1 MSLSNLLKEKKKK
14 VDDYFA
20 PVADKVRVRDVA
32 RELPGT
38 IGDMFSGTKSVVTKA
53 PKIIGEGLAYAT
65 SKNVRDQYKAGNL
78 DILPTIS
85 STTPRKMLADTAKSV
100 LEIAPV
106 GKIKA
111 TARFLAAPSL
121 SKRLAG
127 GAGLGYAYDVADRMS
142 KDERVTKDT
151 LKPGMGTVAGGALS
165 GLMRPTAQVV
175 KQGVDD
181 AVSFGTKAVNLAKQD
196 IRTLKNPAPV
206 VKKVEYL
213 KDGKWQ
219 TVTDVKNEVS
229 RRLFPGDEKVFE
241 HDAQELARINT
252 RNKPARVVET
262 VLPKKYGFANFLKES
277 IPQPGLSIKDV
288 SKKKSAEIIA
298 RKNARA
304 REIVEKQ
311 RQLQRSGAQTAEEG
325 FVSPQ
330 SVKAPQNV
338 KSSVSERV
346 FGLSESKFTPY
357 KKQAVTVA
365 QAQPQAVETARKS
378 FNLDISG
385 YRHEVDNYALRHALA
400 EHGADELPLKKDDF
414 KLIGEILRNPDEVI
428 AQGKTKQGL
437 DVLRYKKRFNGTT
450 FYVEEIRTGKNTLN
464 MKTMYKV
471 KTPVNGTSNAVEQP
485 SSIRQPQE
493 GATMPSTGV
502 SKEVASGGAIKPSSL
517 MQSPPAEALPEG
529 ISGVGTTPSAA
540 SLAEKTVKVKAPES
554 PMEKF
559 SRELDST
566 PTPWKKDIQKHTDGT
581 PFSAEEQRLFEE
593 ASKPLP
599 PLKPGEVN
607 LDQVAEAADAARGME
622 SVGEIMRNR
631 SKTSAVQRQQSPVAE
646 YNKLVNGRP
655 VPPQPKTIGGI
666 YDTFVN
672 TEANRKAA
680 KKSAGESVMSEF
692 KQIPE
697 GVSQV
702 MYHEPTVLNYD
713 TWLRAIGMKKAQ
725 REKVSFTEA
734 KQIIHDWRVKN
745 QPEYTTK
752 QAEISHYKNFVGEF
766 QNALTE
772 GVRRGKAYLE
782 RFGSLGSDI
791 IRYLD
796 QPGAVPEEVA
806 PAVNAIRGEQDAL
819 FREARDAG
827 LDVAYWK
834 NYITHVWQEG
844 PEEVAKKI
852 RKGLEKGIITMDD
865 ISTGRGDGFTKT
877 QFFDPSKS
885 RLLKTYEAG
894 EKIGLHPLYNDPA
907 QILAHY
913 VVQLERAKVIV
924 RNIASLKERGMV
936 TEGIQPGMKALN
948 IQGAEG
954 LSAVPELADKLNN
967 AFGANEYTTIGGKI
981 LEKAS
986 ATSRKLKDLL
996 MSGGIPA
1003 STVNSYG
1010 ISMTLKEIGTLSPT
1024 RAWNAVSSW
1033 VVANAPG
1040 SSRKF
1045 FEDNLG
1051 QIEKIRR
1058 NDIQISTMLDNGG
1071 FVDHGWLKNI
1081 LGDGKG
1087 KGFWGGAQAHWDAI
1101 VNEPTFGRYLPM
1113 NQIKFFNSIE
1123 ERLLKK
1129 GYPAQAAEWIA
1140 AKELREGFGLGSA
1153 SKEAG
1158 KSRVW
1163 KDWRET
1169 AFFAPTHRMN
1179 MIRVFGNALKALGRN
1194 PFTPGN
1200 QSAAQFLVGGIAV
1213 YAAYDWVNYKNTGH
1227 HLWDNPEGK
1236 KFEAYIKLDDGE
1248 YISVPYMPSVATMP
1262 RLGVDVAERVYG
1274 GDVTGALG
1282 RAWQGTGS
1290 ILSKPIADVAM
1301 NSDYFD
1307 RPIANE
1313 RDETGKQWMD
1323 RAKYLGKSYTG
1334 HPWIKAGID
1343 AASGTPAI
1351 QVAAQAVEAPVRFT
1365 TEDKLASRNF
1375 WDAYMPAKKAYE
1387 TFTNLVKTDP
1397 ERAKEYAREHRE
1409 ELRQYD
1415 ALNPVS
1421 NMYSD
1426 MKKRGEQDQFGSV
1439 LKNIGF
1445 AFDQGGEKAD
1455 IQLAVSDVSGGA
1467 NKYMNRAQQD
1477 KARLDFD
1484 MSGENFRVSGNSVFR
1499 RNPDGTVKTERLD
1512 TFNSQLNSA
1521 KLSRYKK
1528 NENLKEWRKTAG
1540 EQLDLLNRM
1549 MMDPSIDELEKI
1561 QIQNQAE
1568 TLIDQYQ
1575 KYAAY
1580 GGFTKPKKKK
1590 VEPMSVSEKYF
1601 FDTIVPKS
1609 RTFRIPKI
1617 TQAGSVQS
1625 KKYRFSKPKFNW
1637 QKVRV

>member
-1 MSLSNLLKEKKKK
+1 MGFSEFLGRKKKQAGESLSSLGATARSYASGAAKKTN
-14 VDDYFA
+14 DYFA
-20 PVADKVRVRDVA
+20 PAPTVRKRDFA
-32 RELPGT
+32 REAGNT
-38 IGDMFSGTKSVVTKA
+38 VGDMFSGTKNVAVKA
-53 PKIIGEGLAYAT
+53 PKIFGEGLAYAT
-65 SKNVRDQYKAGNL
+65 SKNVRDQYEAGNT

-85 STTPRKMLADTAKSV
+85 STTPRKMLADTAKAA

-106 GKIKA
+106 GKIKT
-111 TARFLAAPSL
+111 TAKLLMAPSL
-121 SKRLAG
+121 GKRVAG
-127 GAGLGYAYDVADRMS
+127 GSALGYAYDVADKMS
-142 KDERVTKDT
+142 KDDRIGKETFT
-151 LKPGMGTVAGGALS
+151 PGMGTVAGGVMS
-165 GLMRPTAQVV
+165 GVLKPTAQ
-175 KQGVDD
+175 
-181 AVSFGTKAVNLAKQD
+181 LAKQGID
-196 IRTLKNPAPV
+196 DVVRGAKKTKQIIELVPEATRNSIANRRGPAR
-206 VKKVEYL
+206 
-213 KDGKWQ
+213 
-219 TVTDVKNEVS
+219 TDVIPK
-229 RRLFPGDEKVFE
+229 RKVYT
-241 HDAQELARINT
+241 DVTPANL
-252 RNKPARVVET
+252 KPATT
-262 VLPKKYGFANFLKES
+262 VLKPTEL
-277 IPQPGLSIKDV
+277 PGQTIDRYRTPTLSDLGRQVRNALPTPGMSIKDV
-288 SKKKSAEIIA
+288 SRKKSDAIIA
-298 RKNARA
+298 AKNEKARQ
-304 REIVEKQ
+304 IVRNQ
-311 RQLQRSGAQTAEEG
+311 VNLQRSGAQRAEPG
-325 FVSPQ
+325 FVPPA
-330 SVKAPQNV
+330 SVKAPQNA
-338 KSSVSERV
+338 K
-346 FGLSESKFTPY
+346 
-357 KKQAVTVA
+357 
-365 QAQPQAVETARKS
+365 
-378 FNLDISG
+378 I
-385 YRHEVDNYALRHALA
+385 
-400 EHGADELPLKKDDF
+400 ELIPK
-414 KLIGEILRNPDEVI
+414 
-428 AQGKTKQGL
+428 
-437 DVLRYKKRFNGTT
+437 
-450 FYVEEIRTGKNTLN
+450 
-464 MKTMYKV
+464 
-471 KTPVNGTSNAVEQP
+471 EQP
-485 SSIRQPQE
+485 SQV
-493 GATMPSTGV
+493 T
-502 SKEVASGGAIKPSSL
+502 
-517 MQSPPAEALPEG
+517 PPKLPDVPKVNAPAAGSALD
-529 ISGVGTTPSAA
+529 
-540 SLAEKTVKVKAPES
+540 
-554 PMEKF
+554 KF
-559 SRELDST
+559 SRELDDI
-566 PTPWKKDIQKHTDGT
+566 PAPWQEGKLSMK
-581 PFSAEEQRLFEE
+581 EQQLFDD
-593 ASKPLP
+593 ATRPLP

-607 LDQVAEAADAARGME
+607 LDQVAEASDAARGME
-622 SVGEIMRNR
+622 SVGEIMQNR
-631 SKTSAVQRQQSPVAE
+631 SNTNVQRQQSPVAK
-646 YNKLVNGRP
+646 YNKLVDGRP

-672 TEANRKAA
+672 TEANREAA
-680 KKSAGESVMSEF
+680 KKSAGTSVMSES

-697 GVSQV
+697 GVSEV

-725 REKVSFTEA
+725 REKLSFTDA

-782 RFGSLGSDI
+782 RFGALGSDI

-834 NYITHVWQEG
+834 DYITHVWRES

-913 VVQLERAKVIV
+913 VIQLERAKVIV

-981 LEKAS
+981 LEGAS

-1040 SSRKF
+1040 LSRKF

-1058 NDIQISTMLDNGG
+1058 NDIQMSTMLDNGG

-1101 VNEPTFGRYLPM
+1101 INEPTFGRYLPM
-1113 NQIKFFNSIE
+1113 SQIKFFNSVE
-1123 ERLLKK
+1123 ARLLKK
-1129 GYPAQAAEWIA
+1129 GYPAKAAEWIA

-1179 MIRVFGNALKALGRN
+1179 MIRVFGNAFKALGRN
-1194 PFTPGN
+1194 PLTPGN
-1200 QSAAQFLVGGIAV
+1200 QSAAQFLAGGLATYFV
-1213 YAAYDWVNYKNTGH
+1213 YDFVNYKNTGH

-1236 KFEAYIKLDDGE
+1236 KFEAYIKLDNGD
-1248 YISVPYMPSVATMP
+1248 YISVPFMPSVATMP
-1262 RLGVDVAERVYG
+1262 RLAVDVAERGIG
-1274 GDVTGALG
+1274 GDLTGALG

-1313 RDETGKQWMD
+1313 RDENGKQWMD

-1334 HPWIKAGID
+1334 HPWLKAGID
-1343 AASGTPAI
+1343 AVDGKPMD
-1351 QVAAQAVEAPVRFT
+1351 QVLAQAVEAPVRFAT
-1365 TEDKLASRNF
+1365 ADKLAARNF
-1375 WDAYMPAKKAYE
+1375 WDAYIPAKETYE
-1387 TFTNLVKTDP
+1387 TFTHLARTDP
-1397 ERAKEYAREHRE
+1397 VRANEFAIEKNE
-1409 ELRQYD
+1409 ELRQYE
-1415 ALNPVS
+1415 ALKPMS
-1421 NMYSD
+1421 AMYSD
-1426 MKKRGEQDQFGSV
+1426 MKERGEQDQFGSI
-1439 LKNIGF
+1439 LKTIGF
-1445 AFDQGGEKAD
+1445 AFDGESPREDAQVVSAD
-1455 IQLAVSDVSGGA
+1455 TPGA
-1467 NKYMNRAQQD
+1467 ASRYMDRVRREKEA
-1477 KARLDFD
+1477 LDFD
-1484 MSGENFRVSGNSVFR
+1484 MSGENSRISSDGKSIFR
-1499 RNPDGTVKTERLD
+1499 RNPDGTVKTERMDKYTLSRSTKTMEMLYQDEDFEGWWDESSKKLGLLTTMLD
-1512 TFNSQLNSA
+1512 DPTLDDLDLLETKDDISDLM
-1521 KLSRYKK
+1521 KLRNKYESYGGAFKKGRKLEEKYRYPLVDKDMLAVERMIKYGPVPTGFTRTRRPLALAPFRARKVKRYKK
-1528 NENLKEWRKTAG
+1528 R
-1540 EQLDLLNRM
+1540 R
-1549 MMDPSIDELEKI
+1549 
-1561 QIQNQAE
+1561 
-1568 TLIDQYQ
+1568 
-1575 KYAAY
+1575 
-1580 GGFTKPKKKK
+1580 
-1590 VEPMSVSEKYF
+1590 
-1601 FDTIVPKS
+1601 
-1609 RTFRIPKI
+1609 
-1617 TQAGSVQS
+1617 
-1625 KKYRFSKPKFNW
+1625 
-1637 QKVRV
+1637 